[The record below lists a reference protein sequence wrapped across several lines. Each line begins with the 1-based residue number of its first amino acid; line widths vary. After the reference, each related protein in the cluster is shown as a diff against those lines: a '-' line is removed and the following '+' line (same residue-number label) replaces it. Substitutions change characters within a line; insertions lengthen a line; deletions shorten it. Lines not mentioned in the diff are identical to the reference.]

1 MPAIDADLLRRKRI
15 FRVFDKA
22 GQKLLF
28 TAAGG
33 RLDVTLGS
41 RLMIFLLLNGELGA
55 LVMLRFTI
63 QGQFHELALKI
74 GKALAAPE
82 ILM

>member
-1 MPAIDADLLRRKRI
+1 M
-15 FRVFDKA
+15 
-22 GQKLLF
+22 LF

-63 QGQFHELALKI
+63 RGQVPELVLKI
-74 GKALAAPE
+74 DKALVALE
-82 ILM
+82 ILE

>member
-1 MPAIDADLLRRKRI
+1 MAAIDADLMRRKRI
-15 FRVFDKA
+15 SRIFYKA
-22 GQKLLF
+22 GQKMLF

-63 QGQFHELALKI
+63 RGQVPELVLKI
-74 GKALAAPE
+74 DKALVALE
-82 ILM
+82 ILE